1 MELVQPTLGGVVMAA
16 DDSASELGLL
26 GGGGYTGDGA
36 NTARGEDDERQQVEA
51 GDASIRRRRG
61 RGGCHQGGD
70 TVLAAV
76 NVSLCASSQ
85 SHSPLHRRSRRAATA
100 RGS

>member
-1 MELVQPTLGGVVMAA
+1 MDV

-26 GGGGYTGDGA
+26 GGGGYTGNGA

-51 GDASIRRRRG
+51 GDTSVCRRRG

-70 TVLAAV
+70 VVLAAA
-76 NVSLCASSQ
+76 NVSLCVSSQ
-85 SHSPLHRRSRRAATA
+85 SHSPLHRRSGRAATA
-100 RGS
+100 